1 MSAQLDL
8 PAFGEI
14 EPTRVL
20 VHDDLFAVVTD
31 KYPVSPGHCLII
43 ARRPVARFQALTS
56 VEKTRLLH
64 WIDWTQQ
71 HLSTALTPA
80 PGAFN
85 FGLNDGSAAGQTMPQ
100 FHFHII
106 PRYAGDVPDPRG
118 GVRYVVPSKARY
130 WDAAPPVGSEL
141 VTRVDSRTQL
151 SSPRSWIGNDA
162 SQRNHHSAVSLE
174 TDPFDLIL
182 HWKAS
187 AVATPQL
194 VGYFRLHLTALLA
207 AGYIRMERSGRV
219 RVRFYHDRNGEIV
232 LEPKAGGPRLLVG
245 KYKELKSPAPRRLQS
260 EG

>member
-118 GVRYVVPSKARY
+118 GVRYVVPSKACY
-130 WDAAPPVGSEL
+130 WSASTNASAEFFSQ
-141 VTRVDSRTQL
+141 VDSPSLL
-151 SSPRSWIGNDA
+151 SKPYRWVGNDDIY
-162 SQRNHHSAVSLE
+162 RHYHSLRKL
-174 TDPFDLIL
+174 TGKPFPLVL
-182 HWKAS
+182 RWKAS
-187 AVATPQL
+187 TKATP
-194 VGYFRLHLTALLA
+194 RLIGCYVFNLQTLLR
-207 AGYIRMERSGRV
+207 AGFIRLEKPGKV
-219 RVRFYHDRNGEIV
+219 RIRFVHASDDGIY
-232 LEPKAGGPRLLVG
+232 LEPLQTNAPRLLVG
-245 KYKELKSPAPRRLQS
+245 RYPQ
-260 EG
+260 